1 MTSVV
6 LKVTRISLCVWVCS
20 ENMSWLF
27 CFEQW
32 QLGDVLCFL
41 SDRDRQVNRSCL
53 ELGAVFFF
61 LVSSWIDFWFE
72 QSCSCQI
79 QAEALQPIGALRFFL
94 YYFFN
99 KELWTML
106 LLCTNRALECLHVQ
120 PHILLSISYR
130 IITHSKHD
138 AWSELHAL
146 KVWTVPAVAVLELS
160 HLAEKENSWTP
171 IGWACKITVT
181 LYSVRSSE
189 NLAFV

>member
-94 YYFFN
+94 YYFLVSNYEQCYYYVPIAHWNVCMFN
-99 KELWTML
+99 LTFCCLLATGSSPTVSMMHEVSYMLWKSGQYQQL
-106 LLCTNRALECLHVQ
+106 PYWN
-120 PHILLSISYR
+120 
-130 IITHSKHD
+130 
-138 AWSELHAL
+138 
-146 KVWTVPAVAVLELS
+146 S
-160 HLAEKENSWTP
+160 HT
-171 IGWACKITVT
+171 
-181 LYSVRSSE
+181 
-189 NLAFV
+189 